1 MVGDGNHCI
10 DSTRERLAIIIEIIV
25 QSIAVFFLLLQTF
38 FFFMT
43 TEVFLLVDSD

>member
-38 FFFMT
+38 FF
-43 TEVFLLVDSD
+43 S